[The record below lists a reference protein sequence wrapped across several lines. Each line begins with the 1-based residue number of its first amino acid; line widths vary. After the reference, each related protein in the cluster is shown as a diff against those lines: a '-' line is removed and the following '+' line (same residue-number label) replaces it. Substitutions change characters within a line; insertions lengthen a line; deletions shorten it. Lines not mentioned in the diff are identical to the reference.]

1 MTTRES
7 LHQLVEE
14 IDDQQLE
21 ELARLARESGL
32 VVDES
37 TQKEPVTW
45 IDARDYPILAAIWD
59 NDDDA
64 IFDTM

>member
-14 IDDQQLE
+14 IDDEQLE

-37 TQKEPVTW
+37 RRKQPVTW
-45 IDARDYPILAAIWD
+45 IDSRDYPVLSAIWD
-59 NDDDA
+59 NDDDT